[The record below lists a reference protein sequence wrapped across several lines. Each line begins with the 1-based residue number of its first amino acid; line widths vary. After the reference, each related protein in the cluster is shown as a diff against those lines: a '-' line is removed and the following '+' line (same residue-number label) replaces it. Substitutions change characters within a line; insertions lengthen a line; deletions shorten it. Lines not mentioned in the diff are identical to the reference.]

1 MIRIKSRGSESGE
14 QLIKRFKKACE
25 KDGLVRELKKYAF
38 FEKPSVLN
46 RRKRKQGTKRRQIAN
61 KNNMGGF

>member
-1 MIRIKSRGSESGE
+1 MIKIKARGSESGE

-46 RRKRKQGTKRRQIAN
+46 RRKRRQGTKRRQLAN
-61 KNNMGGF
+61 RANMGGY